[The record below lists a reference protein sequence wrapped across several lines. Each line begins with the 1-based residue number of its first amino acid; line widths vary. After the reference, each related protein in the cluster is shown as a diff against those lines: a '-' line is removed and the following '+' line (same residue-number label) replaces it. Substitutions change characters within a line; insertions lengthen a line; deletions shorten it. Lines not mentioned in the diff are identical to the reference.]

1 MASNRNYIPLHDL
14 DPTAGSNTDEPS
26 HKDIQHD
33 YPDAPPSYDDVLRQS
48 FSLDNDDFN
57 LRDDNSNSNTNNYH
71 TDSSEPQSNLDV
83 ASFIATLAGKSGMK
97 GAFFNMANSILGAGV
112 IGQAYAIKNT
122 GVATGLIVLVI
133 LTFLIDWTIR
143 LIIINSKLAG
153 VTSYQNTVSKCFGT
167 KGKIFISL
175 VQGLFAYGGSMA
187 FCVIIGDTIPHVLR
201 SLFKEQIKD
210 NEFLSFLLG
219 RNTLIVLLIMGISY
233 PLSLH
238 RDISKLSKASG
249 LALIG
254 MLVIVGIVLF
264 RSPFVPSEYKGTIS
278 ASNWIISGGVFQGIS
293 VISFALV
300 CHHNTSFIY
309 NSMRDQSLDK
319 FTKLTHIACAVSMI
333 VCGIAGVSGYTYYG
347 SKTKGNILN
356 NFPSDDWVANIAR
369 FCFGLNMLTTFP
381 LEIFVV
387 REIIKDLILLYKA
400 NVDSTNNSDSSE
412 ELSPRYHFIITTVLC
427 VSTMSVSLFTCN
439 LGAILEL
446 VGATSACIMAYI
458 LPPLCF
464 IKLTTERTKFEK
476 YCAYGCAIFGA
487 TVMVISSSQTIYGMI
502 NGTSTDDHCVA

>member
-167 KGKIFISL
+167 K
-175 VQGLFAYGGSMA
+175 
-187 FCVIIGDTIPHVLR
+187 
-201 SLFKEQIKD
+201 
-210 NEFLSFLLG
+210 
-219 RNTLIVLLIMGISY
+219 
-233 PLSLH
+233 
-238 RDISKLSKASG
+238 
-249 LALIG
+249 
-254 MLVIVGIVLF
+254 
-264 RSPFVPSEYKGTIS
+264 
-278 ASNWIISGGVFQGIS
+278 
-293 VISFALV
+293 
-300 CHHNTSFIY
+300 
-309 NSMRDQSLDK
+309 
-319 FTKLTHIACAVSMI
+319 
-333 VCGIAGVSGYTYYG
+333 
-347 SKTKGNILN
+347 
-356 NFPSDDWVANIAR
+356 AR
-369 FCFGLNMLTTFP
+369 PTG
-381 LEIFVV
+381 
-387 REIIKDLILLYKA
+387 
-400 NVDSTNNSDSSE
+400 
-412 ELSPRYHFIITTVLC
+412 
-427 VSTMSVSLFTCN
+427 
-439 LGAILEL
+439 
-446 VGATSACIMAYI
+446 
-458 LPPLCF
+458 
-464 IKLTTERTKFEK
+464 
-476 YCAYGCAIFGA
+476 
-487 TVMVISSSQTIYGMI
+487 
-502 NGTSTDDHCVA
+502 